1 VHHVTGSIA
10 MLAKGGPLS
19 CSVLPLAV
27 IIDRWGFCQ
36 VDPVQLTRMA
46 IAVQPM
52 EKR

>member
-1 VHHVTGSIA
+1 

-27 IIDRWGFCQ
+27 IIVDRWGFCQ

-46 IAVQPM
+46 IAVPPM